1 MKLSKKLLSNGFLLT
16 SAFVLAACGDASGD
30 GGADVD
36 EDDVETSE
44 ISAENDTNEEEISL
58 TFMFRGGTDERDAYD
73 TAIESFVEK
82 YPHVT
87 VSVIATDP
95 DQYGTQLQA
104 SIAGNDVPDVFYV
117 GQGDV
122 MAYVDNG
129 ILRDITDDVQTID
142 IDLDNI
148 WEYGLDSYRYD
159 GDVIGEGALY
169 ALPKD
174 VGPFAFGYNKTM
186 FEEEGIELPDNDV
199 PYTWDEFIDVGTQ
212 LTSENQWATGLNVNW
227 SLQSFVWSNGANFI
241 NEDLTEVTVD
251 TPEFAEALQFF
262 ADIQNVHE
270 ITPSVEQAQTL
281 DTYQRW
287 MNGEL
292 AFFPVGPWDMST
304 FNELDFEY
312 DLMPWPAGSTG
323 ESATWVGSLG
333 IAVSE
338 DTEHPEMAVE
348 LAAYLSADPDAQQ
361 MLVDA
366 NIQIPNNIQVAE
378 EWASDT
384 DSLPNNKQEF
394 LDVVGDYGR
403 NLPAAKTYTSEWYD
417 EFFINVQPVLDGDM
431 TAEEYVESIQ
441 PRMQNLLDQSISQ
454 HEQSKQ

>member
-1 MKLSKKLLSNGFLLT
+1 MDWSKKVLSNGFILA
-16 SAFVLAACGDASGD
+16 SALVLSACGGATDEEGSSASGEGSGSN
-30 GGADVD
+30 GG
-36 EDDVETSE
+36 S
-44 ISAENDTNEEEISL
+44 EEEINL

-73 TAIESFVEK
+73 LAIAAFEEENEN
-82 YPHVT
+82 
-87 VSVIATDP
+87 VSVNVIATDP
-95 DQYGTQLQA
+95 DQYATQLQA
-104 SIAGNDVPDVFYV
+104 SISGNDVPDVFYV

-129 ILRDITDDVQTID
+129 ILRDITEDVEAID
-142 IDLDNI
+142 VDLDNI

-159 GDVIGEGALY
+159 GDKIGEGALY

-174 VGPFAFGYNKTM
+174 VGPFALGYNKTM
-186 FEEEGIELPDNDV
+186 FEAEGIELPDYDT
-199 PYTWDEFIDVGTQ
+199 PYTWDEFIEVGKE
-212 LTSENQWATGLNVNW
+212 LTSEDQWATGLNVNW
-227 SLQSFVWSNGANFI
+227 SLQSFVWSNGASFLND
-241 NEDLTEVTVD
+241 DLTEVTVN
-251 TPEFAEALQFF
+251 TPEFAEALQYF
-262 ADIQNVHE
+262 ADIQNVHGL
-270 ITPSVEQAQTL
+270 TPSVEQAQTL

-338 DTEHPEMAVE
+338 STEHPEVAVE
-348 LAAYLSADPDAQQ
+348 LASYLSANAEAQQ
-361 MLVDA
+361 VLVDA
-366 NIQIPNNIQVAE
+366 NIQIPNNIAVAE

-384 DSLPNNKQEF
+384 ESLPNNKQEF
-394 LDVVGDYGR
+394 LDIVGDYGR

-417 EFFINVQPVLDGDM
+417 EFFTNIQPVLDGDM
-431 TAEEYVESIQ
+431 TAEEYLETIQ
-441 PRMQNLLDQSISQ
+441 PRMQDMLDQSIMQ

>member
-1 MKLSKKLLSNGFLLT
+1 MNWSKNVLSTGFIMASALVLS
-16 SAFVLAACGDASGD
+16 ACGGNGDTEGASPSDEGDANAGN
-30 GGADVD
+30 D
-36 EDDVETSE
+36 E
-44 ISAENDTNEEEISL
+44 NISL

-73 TAIESFVEK
+73 LAIAAFEDEN
-82 YPHVT
+82 PN
-87 VSVIATDP
+87 VSVNVIATDP
-95 DQYGTQLQA
+95 DQYATQLQA
-104 SIAGNDVPDVFYV
+104 SISGNDVPDVFYV

-129 ILRDITDDVQTID
+129 ILRDITEDVENID

-148 WEYGLDSYRYD
+148 WEYGIDSYRYD
-159 GDVIGEGALY
+159 GDKIGEGAIY
-169 ALPKD
+169 GLPKD

-186 FEEEGIELPDNDV
+186 FEEAGIELPDPDV
-199 PYTWDEFIDVGTQ
+199 PYTWDEFIEVGKE
-212 LTSENQWATGLNVNW
+212 LTAEDQWATGLNVNW
-227 SLQSFVWSNGANFI
+227 SLQSFVWSNGGNFI
-241 NEDLTEVTVD
+241 NEDLTEVTVN
-251 TPEFAEALQFF
+251 TPEFIEALQYF
-262 ADIQNVHE
+262 ADMQNVHGL
-270 ITPSVEQAQTL
+270 TPSVEQAQTL

-312 DLMPWPAGSTG
+312 DLLPWPAGKTG

-338 DTEHPEMAVE
+338 ATEHPEVAVE
-348 LAAYLSADPDAQQ
+348 LAAYLSASPDAQQ
-361 MLVDA
+361 QLVDA
-366 NIQIPNNIQVAE
+366 NIQIPNNIEVAE

-384 DSLPNNKQEF
+384 ESLPNNKQEF
-394 LDVVGDYGR
+394 LDIVGDYGK

-417 EFFINVQPVLDGDM
+417 EFFINVQPVIDGDM
-431 TAEEYVESIQ
+431 SAEEFVENIQ
-441 PRMQNLLDQSISQ
+441 PRMQDLLDQSIMQ